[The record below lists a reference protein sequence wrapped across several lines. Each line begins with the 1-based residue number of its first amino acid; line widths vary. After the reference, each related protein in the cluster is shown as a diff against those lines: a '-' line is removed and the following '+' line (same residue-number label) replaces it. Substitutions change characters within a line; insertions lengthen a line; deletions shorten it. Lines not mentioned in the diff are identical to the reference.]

1 MKRIITITVTAI
13 ILLLTGANAQTLN
26 GFFEK
31 YDKDSRFE
39 SVSVGKFLFNLA
51 LLSDDLKSEDREML
65 ANLREI
71 KILTSKEV
79 PEASFAA
86 NVMRDLDRVIEKGDF
101 ESLVEVRE
109 KGERVNIYTRMD
121 GNYVTDLLISV
132 REAGEMNLV
141 WLNGKFSPEMIEKIS
156 HNGNNDS
163 VVNLPINIK

>member
-1 MKRIITITVTAI
+1 
-13 ILLLTGANAQTLN
+13 
-26 GFFEK
+26 
-31 YDKDSRFE
+31 
-39 SVSVGKFLFNLA
+39 VGKFLFNLA

-65 ANLREI
+65 ANLRKI
-71 KILTSKEV
+71 KILTSKKT

-109 KGERVNIYTRMD
+109 KGERVKYTYTRMD

-141 WLNGKFSPEMIEKIS
+141 WLNGKFSPEM
-156 HNGNNDS
+156 N
-163 VVNLPINIK
+163 